1 MSLHYDSIEQLPE
14 HLRKQAKEKL
24 GIVATVEQVYC
35 NQVAPKQNKYHV
47 SSAPDRTYKGV
58 VYDSKREMLYYINVL
73 EPRLLSGELDY
84 VLRQVPF
91 ELGAG
96 VKYVAD
102 FVTFE
107 LNGLGMWVVTVIEVK
122 MWRKA
127 TAKHAAGFFFTP
139 DAKIKINLFKNL
151 YPAIKLEVVK

>member
-1 MSLHYDSIEQLPE
+1 MDDDEAYLL
-14 HLRKQAKEKL
+14 LVRGEK
-24 GIVATVEQVYC
+24 
-35 NQVAPKQNKYHV
+35 PKQNKYHV

-58 VYDSKREMLYYINVL
+58 VYDSKKEA
-73 EPRLLSGELDY
+73 SKATELDLCVQAGEIAFY
-84 VLRQVPF
+84 LRQVPF
-91 ELGAG
+91 DLGAG

-107 LNGLGMWVVTVIEVK
+107 PVALSKDLPVRLGYWNVTVIEVK

-139 DAKIKINLFKNL
+139 DAKIKMKLFREQYKEL
-151 YPAIKLEVVK
+151 TLEVC

>member
-1 MSLHYDSIEQLPE
+1 MSLHYESIEQLPE

-58 VYDSKREMLYYINVL
+58 VYDSKREMLYYRDTL
-73 EPRLLSGELDY
+73 ETRLLSGELDY

-91 ELGAG
+91 DLGAG

-127 TAKHAAGFFFTP
+127 TAKHPAGFFFTP
-139 DAKIKINLFKNL
+139 DAKIKIKLFKNL
-151 YPAIKLEVVK
+151 YPAIKLEVVR

>member
-58 VYDSKREMLYYINVL
+58 VYDSKREMLYYRDTL
-73 EPRLLSGELDY
+73 EPLLLSGELDY

-127 TAKHAAGFFFTP
+127 TVKHPAGFFFTP
-139 DAKIKINLFKNL
+139 DARIKMKLFKNL
-151 YPAIKLEVVK
+151 YPAFRLEIVR

>member
-1 MSLHYDSIEQLPE
+1 MSLHYESIEQLPE

-58 VYDSKREMLYYINVL
+58 VYDSKREMLYYRDTL

-139 DAKIKINLFKNL
+139 DAKIKTKLFKNL
-151 YPAIKLEVVK
+151 YPAFRLEIVR